1 MSLTRRSWTRLLLTL
16 KDKVPGSY
24 VTYAGTFTRS
34 VPCTFSFH
42 TIFLNVAQSPKVA
55 DVLRAGGRSRGGADS
70 DEEAL
75 VQSAEFQKMAR
86 EVELLG
92 AAHLDKR
99 EKKKWEARALQQMGA
114 KVRAP
119 AESANFYL
127 LL

>member
-1 MSLTRRSWTRLLLTL
+1 
-16 KDKVPGSY
+16 
-24 VTYAGTFTRS
+24 
-34 VPCTFSFH
+34 
-42 TIFLNVAQSPKVA
+42 
-55 DVLRAGGRSRGGADS
+55 VLRAGGRSRGGADS

-75 VQSAEFQKMAR
+75 LQSAEFQKMAR

-119 AESANFYL
+119 AEKANLYL
-127 LL
+127 LV